1 MFGTPREERDAF
13 DRHQTRGAVSLFV
26 ETKWNFRRKQHTLS
40 FGKPPTQHRA
50 FARVLPSRQ
59 SYVDQ
64 TKRVLFV
71 DVWCASL
78 ICGNHMCFLLVCM
91 YVCVCATKIPIQLSS
106 VCVRTRRGQR
116 YVSVDG
122 NFRARQT
129 ISINRAR
136 SANAPG
142 KRHDPRRNDLI
153 ACTNISCG
161 QSSLNE
167 HYIYCPLTIYV
178 ETLGLNII
186 VAINPVAIYISI
198 LIKF

>member
-1 MFGTPREERDAF
+1 MFGTPEERDAF

-71 DVWCASL
+71 DVWCASF

-91 YVCVCATKIPIQLSS
+91 YVCVCATKINIQLSS
-106 VCVRTRRGQR
+106 VCVCEPEEASVTCPSTGTSEPDKPSVLTVRAQR
-116 YVSVDG
+116 MHREND
-122 NFRARQT
+122 T
-129 ISINRAR
+129 IR
-136 SANAPG
+136 
-142 KRHDPRRNDLI
+142 
-153 ACTNISCG
+153 
-161 QSSLNE
+161 E
-167 HYIYCPLTIYV
+167 ETI
-178 ETLGLNII
+178 
-186 VAINPVAIYISI
+186 
-198 LIKF
+198 